1 MTDEQELKGASQKFV
16 ELKEIKQGTII
27 LKDGSLRAVLIT
39 SNMNFALKSSEEQ
52 NAIIYSFQNFLNGLD
67 FTLQIVVQS
76 RRLNIDPYLKFLEN
90 LIPEQK
96 TELLK
101 LQTQDYVQ
109 FVRGMIELQ
118 NVMGKAFYVIVPM
131 SQKPA
136 EKLISKNPLGG
147 MFSKKKKVSSDEKEI
162 TEEEF
167 GRILGQL
174 NLRVE
179 QVLSG
184 LRSAGIEARQLAS
197 EEIFYLLTN
206 VYNPAVVK
214 KHMPISPDIKGFS

>member
-1 MTDEQELKGASQKFV
+1 MDEQELKGASQKFV
-16 ELKEIKQGTII
+16 ELKEIKQGTAV

-52 NAIIYSFQNFLNGLD
+52 NATIYSFQNFLNGLD
-67 FTLQIVVQS
+67 FTLQILVQS
-76 RRLNIDPYLKFLEN
+76 RRLNIDSYLKYLEG

-101 LQTQDYVQ
+101 LQTQDYIQ

-118 NVMGKAFYVIVPM
+118 NVMGKAFYVVVPM
-131 SQKPA
+131 SRKPA
-136 EKLISKNPLGG
+136 EKLMSKGPLAKV
-147 MFSKKKKVSSDEKEI
+147 FSKKKSVSADEKEMSD
-162 TEEEF
+162 EEF
-167 GRILGQL
+167 GRVLGQL
-174 NLRVE
+174 TLRVE

-184 LRSAGIEARQLAS
+184 LRSTGIEARQLTS

-206 VYNPAVVK
+206 VYNPGVVK